1 MAIQQAL
8 QTCGTKTARCITHRF
23 EQRWRQRW
31 QGHAPARVI
40 SWRVYHAAIEVLA
53 TLNTCTH
60 RVFSCLSPRLSFSD
74 EKDNQRCANIDD
86 FACKISPVFY
96 RCTPLR
102 LIVGVPT

>member
-8 QTCGTKTARCITHRF
+8 QTCGTKTACCITHRF
-23 EQRWRQRW
+23 EQCWRQRR
-31 QGHAPARVI
+31 QGHAPAWVI
-40 SWRVYHAAIEVLA
+40 SRRIYHAAIEGLA

-60 RVFSCLSPRLSFSD
+60 CVFSRLSPRLSFPG
-74 EKDNQRCANIDD
+74 EKDNWLCASIDD

-96 RCTPLR
+96 QCTPLR